1 MANKENASQPVE
13 GVPVNPSRDV
23 VDTSWDIPPLSFP
36 GSEPIPKEFYED
48 SADGVSSSSTPLV
61 SIPELTDIP
70 HVPVENLS
78 FEASENA
85 GASDTQSTMVQN
97 GTAPSDASE
106 ETQAATQ
113 ALPLDTG
120 TLNDDAQG
128 MSASDADALTQVLGS
143 AVEPPTEIE
152 DLEQLAEE
160 DPEHDPL
167 KTVPAQPKKEP
178 SSKGKHTAIAI
189 IAAIVAAVV
198 AATGILVVRNKIDNK
213 EKRAA
218 IAVCQKA
225 KDKYL
230 DASKKLQDAV
240 KQAADLQNTAS
251 NQVADATTIE
261 QLNKAVNKAQ
271 NLDAA
276 SDCSV
281 LQSETTLRTHARNM
295 SKQVGAIKKQTK
307 AVTTAATAVAS
318 SKKALNVTKTNAS
331 LRKAIADARTLLAD
345 SEGAVADESTRD
357 ALAKAI
363 DAAQKLIDGK
373 STDVTAM
380 QNASKALSSSS
391 DAVNKS
397 VEEQAAATAQ
407 ANANSNSD
415 SNLNTDTGT
424 TNQPG
429 YQPDYSYIR
438 QLGPTTG
445 GSQGGGNLNGGN
457 QSGGNSGG
465 NGESGQGNGSNT
477 GGSQSSA
484 NQGDNG
490 GTEDNPGGAN
500 QGDNGGTGDSP
511 NGDSGESDSE

>member
-48 SADGVSSSSTPLV
+48 SEDGVSSSSTPLV

-85 GASDTQSTMVQN
+85 GASDIQSTMVQN
-97 GTAPSDASE
+97 GTAPSDAPE

-178 SSKGKHTAIAI
+178 SSKGRHTAIAI
-189 IAAIVAAVV
+189 VAAIVAAVV

-225 KDKYL
+225 KDKYS
-230 DASKKLQDAV
+230 DASRKLQDAV
-240 KQAADLQNTAS
+240 KQATDLQNTAS
-251 NQVADATTIE
+251 NQVADTTTIE

-281 LQSETTLRTHARNM
+281 SQSETALRTHARNM

-357 ALAKAI
+357 ALAEAI

-373 STDVTAM
+373 STDINAM
-380 QNASKALSSSS
+380 QNASEALSSSS
-391 DAVNKS
+391 DAVNRS

-429 YQPDYSYIR
+429 YSYTWQPGLNI
-438 QLGPTTG
+438 G
-445 GSQGGGNLNGGN
+445 GSQGGGNPGG
-457 QSGGNSGG
+457 SGTG
-465 NGESGQGNGSNT
+465 T
-477 GGSQSSA
+477 GGSGVGSGS
-484 NQGDNG
+484 GTG
-490 GTEDNPGGAN
+490 TGTGVGSGSGTGTGTGTGGSGTE
-500 QGDNGGTGDSP
+500 GTGSGTGSGTQNGSDNNGTNS
-511 NGDSGESDSE
+511 GDSDGSN

>member
-48 SADGVSSSSTPLV
+48 SEDGVSSSSTPLV

-85 GASDTQSTMVQN
+85 GASDIQSTMVQN
-97 GTAPSDASE
+97 GTAPSDAPE

-178 SSKGKHTAIAI
+178 SSKGRHTAIAI
-189 IAAIVAAVV
+189 VAAIVAAVV

-225 KDKYL
+225 KDKYS
-230 DASKKLQDAV
+230 DASRKLQDAV
-240 KQAADLQNTAS
+240 KQATDLQNTAS
-251 NQVADATTIE
+251 NQVADTTTIE

-281 LQSETTLRTHARNM
+281 SQSETALRTHARNM

-373 STDVTAM
+373 STDVAAM

-429 YQPDYSYIR
+429 YQPDYSYTR
-438 QLGPTTG
+438 QPGSTTG
-445 GSQGGGNLNGGN
+445 GNQGGGNPPNGGTSDN
-457 QSGGNSGG
+457 PGG
-465 NGESGQGNGSNT
+465 
-477 GGSQSSA
+477 A
-484 NQGDNG
+484 NRDDNG
-490 GTEDNPGGAN
+490 GTSDNPGGAN

-511 NGDSGESDSE
+511 NGDSDGSNSNDAGIS